1 MTIINIILADK
12 SEICF
17 KLLENDFVEEWF
29 EHFKENHKSSGE
41 LNKFIPRCN
50 NTNLRHKPYEEAIV
64 DIHNTIRCLRDELEI
79 HLPIVLETIDRQTL
93 NQLHR
98 FFTTMKTTNN
108 TYDLNKP
115 ALFNIQNSKYRF
127 YDLLNDLNEAVH
139 NAEQVYYSN
148 DERSKGFEKY
158 TYSMLK
164 FFNRTLVKVENKHLK
179 YMSRNHN
186 VNLAAN
192 ILGKSYFNCYYDYDD
207 PRYFDIKNCE
217 HYCADLEFE
226 FREPN
231 IFNMFN
237 NKNYQQWLTD
247 YRIPVNDQTCGLMPI
262 GDLISYNLT
271 NEGKGINKVQ
281 KVEYA

>member
-1 MTIINIILADK
+1 MTIINITLDDK

-29 EHFKENHKSSGE
+29 EHFRIKNKASGKLE
-41 LNKFIPRCN
+41 KFIHRCN
-50 NTNLRHKPYEEAIV
+50 TSNLRYKPYEEAIV
-64 DIHNTIRCLRDELEI
+64 DIHNTIRSLRDELGI
-79 HLPIVLETIDRQTL
+79 DLPIVLETINRQTL

-98 FFTTMKTTNN
+98 FFTIMRTTSD

-115 ALFNIQNSKYRF
+115 GLFNIENNKSRF
-127 YDLLNDLNEAVH
+127 YDLLDDLNEAVH

-148 DERSKGFEKY
+148 NERLKGFEGY
-158 TYSMLK
+158 TYHMLR
-164 FFNRTLVKVENKHLK
+164 FLNRNLVKINNKHLK

-186 VNLAAN
+186 VNLATN

-217 HYCADLEFE
+217 QYCADLEFE
-226 FREPN
+226 FQEPN
-231 IFNMFN
+231 IFNIFN

-247 YRIPVNDQTCGLMPI
+247 YRMPVNDQTCGVMPI
-262 GDLISYNLT
+262 GDLVSYNF
-271 NEGKGINKVQ
+271 INDSTAISKVQ
-281 KVEYA
+281 KIEYA

>member
-1 MTIINIILADK
+1 MTIINITLANK
-12 SEICF
+12 AEICF

-29 EHFKENHKSSGE
+29 EHFKENHKDSGE

-64 DIHNTIRCLRDELEI
+64 DIHNTIRSLRDELGI
-79 HLPIVLETIDRQTL
+79 DLPIVLETIDRQTL

-98 FFTTMKTTNN
+98 FFTTMKTTEN

-115 ALFNIQNSKYRF
+115 TLFNIQNTKNRF
-127 YDLLNDLNEAVH
+127 YDLLNDLNESVH

-148 DERSKGFEKY
+148 NERSKGFGEY

-164 FFNRTLVKVENKHLK
+164 FFNRKLIKVEDKHFK
-179 YMSRNHN
+179 YMSRNYN

-231 IFNMFN
+231 IFNMLN

-247 YRIPVNDQTCGLMPI
+247 YRIPVNEQTCGSMPI
-262 GDLISYNLT
+262 GNLISYNLT
-271 NEGKGINKVQ
+271 NNSKGIDKVQ
-281 KVEYA
+281 KIEYA